1 MANEIDIYAGLDAR
15 AQVVARKAVEHIGSL
30 QRRLITD
37 IIEIGRT
44 LLAVKKT
51 VGHGHFLPWLR
62 EEFDWTERT
71 AQNFMSAAERFGPNP
86 KCVSH
91 LPLATVYRLAAPS
104 TPDDLREKIIAR
116 LEGGEAVKPDEIAS
130 QITDARRAAQ
140 REREEAKKT
149 PRARA
154 RAKARSDRQSA
165 DSDSAM
171 AKFQEEQRRRDS
183 CRASAADLIVKG
195 LTSAELDRLVAMLED
210 VQLFGPREILDAR
223 IRASS

>member
-1 MANEIDIYAGLDAR
+1 MANELDIYAGLDTR

-30 QRRLITD
+30 QQRLITD
-37 IIEIGRT
+37 IVEIGRT
-44 LLAVKKT
+44 LLRVKET

-71 AQNFMSAAERFGPNP
+71 AQNFMSTAERFGPNP

-91 LPLATVYRLAAPS
+91 LPLATVYRLAAPG

-116 LEGGEAVKPDEIAS
+116 LEEGEAVKPDEIAS

-140 REREEAKKT
+140 REREEAKKS

-154 RAKARSDRQSA
+154 GVKMLRGRRQAKYAAATARE
-165 DSDSAM
+165 
-171 AKFQEEQRRRDS
+171 QEGLRRLS
-183 CRASAADLIVKG
+183 LNRASAADLIVKG
-195 LTSAELDRLVAMLED
+195 LTSAELDRLLAMLED
-210 VQLFGPREILDAR
+210 VQLIGRREILDAR
-223 IRASS
+223 FRANS